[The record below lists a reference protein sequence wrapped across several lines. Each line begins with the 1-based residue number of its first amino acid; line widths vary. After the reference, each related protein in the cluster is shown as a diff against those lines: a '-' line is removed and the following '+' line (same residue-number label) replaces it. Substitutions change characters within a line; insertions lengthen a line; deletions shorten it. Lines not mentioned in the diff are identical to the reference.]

1 MMMSPVQNEKQNVPT
16 EVKVEFISR
25 LASAGLSHVEATS
38 FVSPKW
44 VPQMADHKEVMAALA
59 ERADDLA
66 GVHFPV
72 LVPNTKGL
80 DAAVKAGVREIAVFG
95 AASEAFSKKNINC
108 SIKESLERFKPVMEK
123 AKSSGIKVRG
133 YVSCVIDCPYEGH
146 IAPDR
151 VADVAQAMLEMGC
164 YEISLGDTIGVGNP
178 SSMAAMLDRVLER
191 VGEVDCLA
199 VHCHDTYGQAL
210 ERACSSETK
219 FFCPDHFPTQ
229 GLAWPP
235 SQTFCP

>member
-1 MMMSPVQNEKQNVPT
+1 MMSTMQNEKQNVPT

-25 LASAGLSHVEATS
+25 LALAGLSHVEATS

-44 VPQMADHKEVMAALA
+44 VPQMADHKEVMASLA

-80 DAAVKAGVREIAVFG
+80 DAAVKAGVKEIAIFG

-123 AKSSGIKVRG
+123 AKFSGIKVRG

-146 IAPDR
+146 IDPDR
-151 VADVAQAMLEMGC
+151 VADVAHAMLEMGC

-210 ERACSSETK
+210 ERAYHSSETK
-219 FFCPDHFPTQ
+219 FSCIDHFPQ
-229 GLAWPP
+229 G
-235 SQTFCP
+235 